1 MFPDQTE
8 AYLNLR
14 RSADLPEN
22 PSDTKPLKEGV
33 FTRAPPSL
41 PTFFE
46 QPDVDW
52 NAVKTK
58 LEDEARPRYSLTLEA
73 FPVPP
78 IQLGDT
84 ANSLGA
90 VILVSGRFE
99 KIDSENDETDVPEWL
114 LDWRLFFLQ
123 ESTNTYVEVDGSQ
136 YELSLLP
143 DIPDP
148 MKEFKYFLVLHPA
161 VASILPQEAMINFF
175 LDMTVRSSNNQDLMN
190 ARASFPVQ
198 MEWLLSSWN
207 SNIPLVPQTST
218 PMFQESPEIK
228 LEEIHSPPPIT
239 PDYSQSTPEEMGSK
253 KVTKSRKRRRAPQE
267 GRPRA
272 PPSKKKRDLSEEIQK
287 EMDKL
292 FEEAKKLKQR
302 KVVYAQLPAEP
313 PPEILT
319 ENNEVRFRCPLCK
332 KVYGRKDSC
341 RKHIA
346 SELWEYPCSYCGIIS
361 ATAQA
366 CMYHIMAKHL
376 HMQVFDCPHC
386 DKRFATHYALSNHQE
401 RSHPQ
406 NPAPIQLGTESH

>member
-8 AYLNLR
+8 VYLNLR
-14 RSADLPEN
+14 RSTDSLETIADPK
-22 PSDTKPLKEGV
+22 PSKEGV
-33 FTRAPPSL
+33 FSPAPPSL

-46 QPDVDW
+46 QPEVDW
-52 NAVKTK
+52 NSVKTK
-58 LEDEARPRYSLTLEA
+58 LQDEARPRYTLSLEA

-78 IQLGDT
+78 IQLGDNL
-84 ANSLGA
+84 NSGA

-99 KIDSENDETDVPEWL
+99 RIEAENEETDVPEWL

-123 ESTNTYVEVDGSQ
+123 ETTNNFIEVDGTQ

-148 MKEFKYFLVLHPA
+148 MKEFKYFLVLHSE
-161 VASILPQEAMINFF
+161 VASILPPEAMINFC
-175 LDMTVRSSNNQDLMN
+175 LDMTVRSSNMQDFMH
-190 ARASFPVQ
+190 ARTSFPVQ
-198 MEWLLSSWN
+198 RDWLVTSW
-207 SNIPLVPQTST
+207 TST
-218 PMFQESPEIK
+218 IPTYQPVTSPGFQDSPEVRF
-228 LEEIHSPPPIT
+228 EEVHSPPPMT
-239 PDYSQSTPEEMGSK
+239 PDYQSQSPEDSSK
-253 KVTKSRKRRRAPQE
+253 KNPRARKRRRTPQE

-302 KVVYAQLPAEP
+302 KTVYAQLPAEP

-319 ENNEVRFRCPLCK
+319 ENNEVKFRCPLCK

-406 NPAPIQLGTESH
+406 NSTLPATSSESN

>member
-1 MFPDQTE
+1 MFQTE

-14 RSADLPEN
+14 RSGDSAET
-22 PSDTKPLKEGV
+22 SDPKPLKESIS
-33 FTRAPPSL
+33 RAPQHL
-41 PTFFE
+41 PTTFD

-52 NAVKTK
+52 SSVKTK

-78 IQLGDT
+78 VQLSE
-84 ANSLGA
+84 ASLGA

-99 KIDSENDETDVPEWL
+99 KISETDEVEVPEWL

-136 YELSLLP
+136 YELSLFP

-148 MKEFKYFLVLHPA
+148 MKEFKYFLVLHPG
-161 VASILPQEAMINFF
+161 VASILPPEAMINFF
-175 LDMTVRSSNNQDLMN
+175 LDMTVRSSTNQDCIQ
-190 ARASFPVQ
+190 ARTSFPVQ
-198 MEWLLSSWN
+198 MEWLLSCWN
-207 SNIPLVPQTST
+207 PNQMAVFPQST
-218 PMFQESPEIK
+218 TPVFQETSEFK
-228 LEEIHSPPPIT
+228 FEENNSPPPPMS
-239 PDYSQSTPEEMGSK
+239 PDYAQSTPEDLSGK
-253 KVTKSRKRRRAPQE
+253 RVTKTRKRRRTPQE

-302 KVVYAQLPAEP
+302 KAVYAQLPAEP

-406 NPAPIQLGTESH
+406 NPSVLPSTTEIH